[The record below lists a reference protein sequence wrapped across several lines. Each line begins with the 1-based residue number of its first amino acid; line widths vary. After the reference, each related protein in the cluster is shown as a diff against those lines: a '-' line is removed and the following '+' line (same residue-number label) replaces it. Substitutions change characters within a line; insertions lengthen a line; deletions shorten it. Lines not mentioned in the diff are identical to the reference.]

1 MSMEP
6 ENEKEMKARFL
17 SCGDKIINIDA
28 IHHIEIRWKDIVHPF
43 DKYKTMRKGEPEP
56 EDIRYW
62 VSVKCVDG
70 SSIQISKMYPSYEEA
85 LAFYR
90 KISDTLRSHSDVE
103 LIEVNED
110 G

>member
-1 MSMEP
+1 MEP

-62 VSVKCVDG
+62 VSVKCIDG

-90 KISDTLRSHSDVE
+90 KISDALRSHSDVE
-103 LIEVNED
+103 LIEVNE
-110 G
+110 GE

>member
-1 MSMEP
+1 MEP
-6 ENEKEMKARFL
+6 KNEKEMKARFL

-43 DKYKTMRKGEPEP
+43 NKYKAMKKGEPEP

-90 KISDTLRSHSDVE
+90 KISDALRSHSDVE
-103 LIEVNED
+103 LIEVSE
-110 G
+110 GE